1 MTREPGD
8 RKMFISTRLDHAA
21 RAAGGRPPGDVG
33 HVSSTRTTTCYEA
46 AKLRSRIVAAEAA
59 AGRRRS
65 GRVCSYNS
73 KKVEKINQMHA
84 AFKEL
89 INSSFENV
97 GVFEANLSRR
107 DPSKIKWDK
116 MGVL

>member
-1 MTREPGD
+1 
-8 RKMFISTRLDHAA
+8 MFISTRLDHAA
-21 RAAGGRPPGDVG
+21 RAAGGRPPPAPPPPGDVG